1 MAFDACLAKIASH
14 FSLSFKPTGKV
25 HSNCITKTFD
35 FSPSL
40 FTHKMLHYLTQQRPA
55 DHLLNELKPGG
66 YHILRYFRSLTV
78 DGTFSISSRLDGTKL
93 FLFEAVCFSA
103 LASLLLYTSRYNFW
117 LLLYYKL
124 GHFHVHLIKLVRGI
138 FWDVFFFLIKH
149 EFRFV
154 DVRIRRKAF

>member
-1 MAFDACLAKIASH
+1 MALDACLAKIASH

-55 DHLLNELKPGG
+55 DHLLNELKPGE

-78 DGTFSISSRLDGTKL
+78 DGTFLISSLSSAARWYKKYFFSRLCVSLLWLHYCCTRLDTTFG
-93 FLFEAVCFSA
+93 FYFII
-103 LASLLLYTSRYNFW
+103 N
-117 LLLYYKL
+117 L
-124 GHFHVHLIKLVRGI
+124 G
-138 FWDVFFFLIKH
+138 FFMFI
-149 EFRFV
+149 
-154 DVRIRRKAF
+154 